1 MFSSAKGLLPCFV
14 SLSILRCA
22 LVCSAQSSLP
32 PSWAYSSYFG
42 GSQSDGITATALD
55 ASGNVYVAG
64 TSASPDFPTTAGVY
78 EPHYPG
84 PSGATVVFVAKF
96 SPLGAL
102 VWSTFL
108 GPGTTNFAVPSGIA
122 VDSGQNVYVSGV
134 FQSPGFPTTPG
145 LPRDGDVFVSK
156 LNSTGSQLVY
166 SGKMGIN
173 SDEAASQIVLDSSDD
188 AFIIGSGV
196 TGSCCDNRTGI
207 IGPLGGIGD
216 FWVAE
221 IPASGIGVPWSVQI
235 GGSGLDNANSMA
247 IDSAG
252 KLYITGYSD
261 SSNFPVTAG
270 AVNQA
275 GIGRTFVVKLD
286 PTLPPSSSE
295 IYGALVGNTGSS
307 NGYIEGESI
316 AVDQSGEAFVGAWT
330 YNIGMFTSAWAF
342 QTQAQTVPNA
352 YVFELNSAGSAVT
365 NGTYLGGGAAD
376 YVGEV
381 SVDAAGNT
389 YVSGFTFSWDF
400 LTSAYGDPPIPLN
413 MEQAYYVKLNPA
425 FAAISSV
432 AFGGL
437 YGTQSSASAADGTGG
452 LWVTGYAAND
462 FPTTPNAYQ
471 QVFGGDYDGVLVHTN
486 FYPLCDGNGGVAIC
500 TLATNGNN
508 SERIE
513 FAAQS
518 ANLEDA
524 ADISLNI
531 DGMFAYSL
539 HAAQFDTWL
548 PIAPGNHTATVL
560 ALHTDGSQ
568 AKTQLQF
575 NVTAASACPL
585 NPIAPSLTLCSPLN
599 AAVVKGPLTIVAQAN
614 DGVPPKSVQLFVDG
628 VLQTTIQGNNG
639 AYTYTLQL
647 AAGVHRVSVQ
657 GVDSNRD
664 YSATTAVVRI
674 TE

>member
-1 MFSSAKGLLPCFV
+1 
-14 SLSILRCA
+14 
-22 LVCSAQSSLP
+22 
-32 PSWAYSSYFG
+32 
-42 GSQSDGITATALD
+42 
-55 ASGNVYVAG
+55 
-64 TSASPDFPTTAGVY
+64 
-78 EPHYPG
+78 
-84 PSGATVVFVAKF
+84 
-96 SPLGAL
+96 
-102 VWSTFL
+102 
-108 GPGTTNFAVPSGIA
+108 
-122 VDSGQNVYVSGV
+122 
-134 FQSPGFPTTPG
+134 
-145 LPRDGDVFVSK
+145 
-156 LNSTGSQLVY
+156 
-166 SGKMGIN
+166 
-173 SDEAASQIVLDSSDD
+173 
-188 AFIIGSGV
+188 
-196 TGSCCDNRTGI
+196 
-207 IGPLGGIGD
+207 
-216 FWVAE
+216 
-221 IPASGIGVPWSVQI
+221 
-235 GGSGLDNANSMA
+235 
-247 IDSAG
+247 
-252 KLYITGYSD
+252 
-261 SSNFPVTAG
+261 
-270 AVNQA
+270 
-275 GIGRTFVVKLD
+275 
-286 PTLPPSSSE
+286 
-295 IYGALVGNTGSS
+295 
-307 NGYIEGESI
+307 
-316 AVDQSGEAFVGAWT
+316 
-330 YNIGMFTSAWAF
+330 
-342 QTQAQTVPNA
+342 
-352 YVFELNSAGSAVT
+352 
-365 NGTYLGGGAAD
+365 
-376 YVGEV
+376 
-381 SVDAAGNT
+381 
-389 YVSGFTFSWDF
+389 
-400 LTSAYGDPPIPLN
+400 

-500 TLATNGNN
+500 TLAANGNN

-614 DGVPPKSVQLFVDG
+614 DGVPPKSAQLFVDG